1 MDYLGADL
9 MSTRWEKMELPGGHR
24 LVRDEVYGLLKI
36 MPRPSDEEIT
46 AFYANAYL
54 NPCIPHDPEERADLV
69 CEFVSRPGRVLDIGC
84 GRGELLEV
92 FMHRGWEVMGIE
104 PNKEYALAAR
114 NKGVSVVEDVLTD
127 QVVEQLGAFD
137 AVLLA
142 HVLEH
147 LVRPEEMV
155 SMIRRLLVSGGIF
168 YCEVPNDFN
177 ALQEVAVSVHNLRP
191 WWIALPDHLN
201 YFSIESLSAFI
212 AGQGFE
218 VVLETTDFPVEIFLV
233 WGDIYVDN
241 PEVGSWMHAKRCRF
255 EEAMRQ
261 EGKGKLLRDLYEAIA
276 KLGIGREAIVCARKQ
291 E

>member
-1 MDYLGADL
+1 MN
-9 MSTRWEKMELPGGHR
+9 TRWETMELPGGRR
-24 LVRDEVYGLLKI
+24 LVRDESYGFLKV
-36 MPRPSDEEIT
+36 MPRPSDEEI
-46 AFYANAYL
+46 ASYYANAYL
-54 NPCIPHDPEERADLV
+54 NPCVPHDPEGRADLV
-69 CEFVSRPGRVLDIGC
+69 CEFAPQPGRVLDIGC

-92 FMHRGWEVMGIE
+92 FVQRGWEAIGIE
-104 PNKEYALAAR
+104 PNKEYASVAR
-114 NKGVSVVEDVLTD
+114 SRGISVVEDMLTE
-127 QVVEQLGAFD
+127 QVVEQVGTFD

-147 LVRPEEMV
+147 LVHPEKMV
-155 SMIRRLLVSGGIF
+155 GMIRRLLAPGGIF

-177 ALQEVAVSVHNLRP
+177 ALQEVAVSVHDLRP

-212 AGQGFE
+212 TGQGFE

-241 PEVGSWMHAKRCRF
+241 PEVGTWMHDKRCRF

-261 EGKGKLLRDLYEAIA
+261 AGKGRLLRDLYAAIA